1 VMEHAVREANRKLN
15 LLNTITRH
23 DVANQ
28 LTALKGFVQLAE
40 LKNPDPSVADFLAKI
55 GEAADTIDR
64 QIAFTRVYQELG
76 IQSPVWSPL
85 EEIALKAA
93 GTAVPL
99 KFSGTCRTVSV
110 LADPMLERVFFNLF
124 ENAMRHGK
132 RVTRIIVR
140 CEREPDAL
148 LVIVEDDGVGIKPHE
163 KEKIFAKGY
172 GKNTG
177 FGLFLAREILA
188 ITGITIRETGSF
200 GTGARFEMLVPRGAY
215 RLPEGKGHRG

>member
-28 LTALKGFVQLAE
+28 LTALKGYVQLAE
-40 LKNPDPSVADFLAKI
+40 MKKTDPSVTDFLHKI

-76 IQSPVWSPL
+76 GHAPAWFPL
-85 EEIALKAA
+85 EEIARKAA
-93 GTAVPL
+93 GSTVPL
-99 KFSGTCRTVSV
+99 QFSGTCRSFSI

-124 ENAMRHGK
+124 ENAIRHGK

-140 CEREPDAL
+140 CEREPDGM
-148 LVIVEDDGVGIKPHE
+148 LVIVEDDGVGVKPHE
-163 KEKIFAKGY
+163 KEKIFTKGY
-172 GKNTG
+172 GTNTG

-188 ITGITIRETGSF
+188 ITGITIRETGSP
-200 GTGARFEMLVPRGAY
+200 GKGARFEMLVPRGAF
-215 RLPEGKGHRG
+215 RLPEGKPPHG